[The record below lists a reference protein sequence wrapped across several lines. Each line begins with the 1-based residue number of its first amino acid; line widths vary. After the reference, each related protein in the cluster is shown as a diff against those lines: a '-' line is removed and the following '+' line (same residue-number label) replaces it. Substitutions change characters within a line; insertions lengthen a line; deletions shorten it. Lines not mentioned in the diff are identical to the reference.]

1 MRGRDPR
8 ALGSDQHLPGRLQT
22 KADRSP
28 RQPILAVAALASW
41 SDVTRGELAERVRL
55 VAAGL
60 IARGIGA
67 GDRVA
72 VMGGTRLEWTI
83 AELDILDRP
92 FSGNER
98 ELTPTLQASP
108 ERERRALRSRDRIH
122 LCPRKGSVNAHGR
135 R

>member
-22 KADRSP
+22 PADCSP

-60 IARGIGA
+60 IARGSGA
-67 GDRVA
+67 GDPVA
-72 VMGGTRLEWTI
+72 VMSGTRLEWTI
-83 AELDILDRP
+83 
-92 FSGNER
+92 
-98 ELTPTLQASP
+98 LTAGAVTVPGYWPSLAHEIEFISW
-108 ERERRALRSRDRIH
+108 
-122 LCPRKGSVNAHGR
+122 PRKGSVNAHGR